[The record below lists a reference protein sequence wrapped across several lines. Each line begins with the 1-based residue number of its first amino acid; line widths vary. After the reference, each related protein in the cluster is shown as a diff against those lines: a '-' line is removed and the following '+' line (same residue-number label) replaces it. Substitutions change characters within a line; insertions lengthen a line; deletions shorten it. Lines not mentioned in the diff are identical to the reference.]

1 MYNIQIYA
9 EHPDTPSSSECT
21 HPPNAPGRQT
31 MCSIRGSQLEVHYN
45 RPAHNPQQSVFPCR
59 DMKPHVIYSSVAT
72 QHSEPLTVSYL
83 VQSILHSPSVCQIHH
98 ETIYLKM
105 YKRKLKFKLKIRRAY
120 QCTEKNV
127 TSMPGSRICHQAP
140 LTSAKWHLYSH
151 IWMLTKI
158 KHTCKYNTHFLF
170 LNTGILHLF
179 LKQSTR
185 YKIHHFNDGFV
196 WGAFGPSMK
205 SIWWSLLSFEI
216 DAVVSVIWRTHLAW
230 KCLLMPQ
237 TLGFCSI

>member
-1 MYNIQIYA
+1 MRRSTQPSTPHGTVKRVSVCKRPYRQLPPHMYNIQIYA

-140 LTSAKWHLYSH
+140 LTSAK
-151 IWMLTKI
+151 
-158 KHTCKYNTHFLF
+158 
-170 LNTGILHLF
+170 
-179 LKQSTR
+179 
-185 YKIHHFNDGFV
+185 
-196 WGAFGPSMK
+196 
-205 SIWWSLLSFEI
+205 
-216 DAVVSVIWRTHLAW
+216 
-230 KCLLMPQ
+230 
-237 TLGFCSI
+237 